1 MDNLASV
8 FCLIALLLW
17 KNQLLYEIVKVPPEA
32 VYMEDKGFHIALNA
46 GEQLTVEQRLYAIML
61 ALAYDMALITRAALQ
76 YDMFQTVSGTSY
88 YEIPPTEHQKDLICM

>member
-32 VYMEDKGFHIALNA
+32 VYMEDKGFHIALDA

-61 ALAYDMALITRAALQ
+61 ASAYDMALITRAA
-76 YDMFQTVSGTSY
+76 FT
-88 YEIPPTEHQKDLICM
+88 I